1 MLIFFK
7 TFLVGMQKFVIPEMS
22 MFWYGARL
30 ATYTHENMRQ
40 LNFFNGKTGTFLGVL
55 LLHNFVGPGQY
66 QKGPFFIFIDTL
78 VMKLWMG
85 PKYVIFSFFYFLLMT
100 QERELS

>member
-1 MLIFFK
+1 MAHVL
-7 TFLVGMQKFVIPEMS
+7 LH
-22 MFWYGARL
+22 
-30 ATYTHENMRQ
+30 TYTHENMRQ

-78 VMKLWMG
+78 VMKSWMG
-85 PKYVIFSFFYFLLMT
+85 PKYVIFFLLLLPFDDSGEGALIMA
-100 QERELS
+100 